1 MKTTVRI
8 RAEGQVQGVGY
19 RAFVELNATQL
30 NIDGWV
36 RNRRDGSVE
45 ALFQG
50 DPESVAKLIERCRRG
65 PTGALVTK
73 FEVTEEDAEA
83 SADSSCHQ
91 RFSLHLMNGVTCGP
105 PA

>member
-1 MKTTVRI
+1 MATMKTTVRI
-8 RAEGQVQGVGY
+8 RAEGQVQAVGY

-65 PTGALVTK
+65 PTGTLVTK
-73 FEVTEEDAEA
+73 FEVTEEEDAEA
-83 SADSSCHQ
+83 MRGFVVSP
-91 RFSLHLMNGVTCGP
+91 TI
-105 PA
+105 